1 MTTRGFYPTD
11 LPERDPIPLWGIA
24 AMAASAG
31 CSLGMAFAAWWLA

>member
-24 AMAASAG
+24 AMAISTG
-31 CSLGMAFAAWWLA
+31 FSLGLICAVWWLA